1 MRSVPARAL
10 IFGFVLAAGCKPEPP
25 RPDGAPPWWQPA
37 PGEAADWDIQLSPA
51 ATGFDVSMPRAMY
64 TIDLWDAVPAQTM
77 LDYGDGSPVTVPAG
91 THSGAIAQLRAL
103 AASPMVVCHVGTGAI
118 RLDDP
123 DATKFPGYQSNPPN
137 NPTPPADGSVIG
149 WSPTDTDPM
158 ERFIDLHEASRAIV
172 APLIGKR
179 LELAKAIG
187 CDAIASRY
195 SDQRAYQANPGL
207 GFADL
212 STSEYAS
219 WSREIA
225 GRAHALTLSIGLR
238 AATAEGISNTAPIY
252 DWLMLDRCAEH
263 DTCDPAKEYLN
274 RRKAVFAIEYDLTEE
289 EMKPNSVTASC
300 SDLTR
305 AGITDG
311 IIKSAALDSTYHM
324 RCM

>member
-10 IFGFVLAAGCKPEPP
+10 IIGLVLAGCKPEPP

-37 PGEAADWDIQLSPA
+37 PGEAADWDIQLTAA
-51 ATGFDVSMPRAMY
+51 ATGFDVSAPRAMY

-91 THSGAIAQLRAL
+91 AHASAIAQIRTL
-103 AASPMVVCHVGTGAI
+103 ATSPMVVCHVGTGAI

-123 DATKFPGYQSNPPN
+123 DAAKFPGYQSPPN
-137 NPTPPADGSVIG
+137 RPASPADGSVIG
-149 WSPTDTDPM
+149 WSPTDADPM

-179 LELAKAIG
+179 IELAKMIG
-187 CDAIASRY
+187 CDGIASRY
-195 SDQRAYQANPGL
+195 SDQRAYQPNPGH

-212 STSEYAS
+212 STTEYAS
-219 WSREIA
+219 WSREVA

-238 AATAEGISNTAPIY
+238 AATADGISNTAPIY

-274 RRKAVFAIEYDLTEE
+274 RRKAVFAIEYDFTEE
-289 EMKPNSVTASC
+289 GNANDPAASC

-305 AGITDG
+305 EGITDG
-311 IIKSAALDSTYHM
+311 IIKKAALDSFRM